1 MFEGAP
7 HRMSA
12 DTAIDRI
19 ETWACTIPLPAA
31 LSFGSFTI
39 NKRHYAVLRMVT
51 KGGLVADCVGHTRG
65 SPVDVAIA
73 DLFAPAL
80 LGKDALDHGE
90 RLADIARM
98 TVAMEDDGVLG
109 RARSMIDICLW
120 DLKAQALGVPLWRL
134 LGGSPRTVAVGLV
147 EGYEIAGETEND
159 IAARLAGRT
168 GEGFSFL
175 KMEAAHYGD
184 PQAVRRILSDARTQ
198 AKTDVRFTCDLA
210 WSCKTARDGIAAAEA
225 WRDLGVDWIED
236 PMYRTKV
243 SEIAFL
249 RRHSPVPIGVGD
261 EVTRPLDLDSLM
273 EREAV
278 DVVRIDATTIGGI
291 TPALALAAR
300 AAARG
305 LKISY
310 HVNPEVHRHCVFADT
325 AADHIEIFPTDRPFD
340 CSHMLLEHTAFAD
353 VSRGRLTPP
362 EGMGTGLRLDL
373 DSVGR
378 FAYRHASRTRQ

>member
-1 MFEGAP
+1 MAAE
-7 HRMSA
+7 
-12 DTAIDRI
+12 TEIDWI

-31 LSFGSFTI
+31 LSFGAFTI
-39 NKRHYAVLRMVT
+39 NQRQYAVVRMVT
-51 KGGLVADCVGHTRG
+51 KGGLVADCIGHTRG

-80 LGKDALDHGE
+80 LDKDALDHAE
-90 RLADIARM
+90 RLANLDRI
-98 TVAMEDDGVLG
+98 TIAMEDDGLLG

-147 EGYEIAGETEND
+147 EGYEIAGETERD
-159 IAARLAGRT
+159 IAARLAGRV
-168 GEGFSFL
+168 GEGFGFL

-184 PQAVRRILSDARTQ
+184 PKAVRRILSDVLSQT
-198 AKTDVRFTCDLA
+198 TGDVRFTCDLA

-225 WRDLGVDWIED
+225 WHDLGVAWIED

-243 SEIAFL
+243 SEIAFM
-249 RRHSPVPIGVGD
+249 RRHSQVPIGVGD
-261 EVTRPLDLDSLM
+261 EVTRPLDLDALM

-291 TPALALAAR
+291 TAARGVAAR
-300 AAARG
+300 ATARG
-305 LKISY
+305 LRVSY
-310 HVNPEVHRHCVFADT
+310 HVNPEVHRHCVFADF

-340 CSHMLLEHTAFAD
+340 CSHMLLQHAAFAD
-353 VSRGRLTPP
+353 VSKGRLAPP
-362 EGMGTGLRLDL
+362 ETPGTGLRLDL
-373 DSVGR
+373 DNVGR
-378 FAYRHASRTRQ
+378 FAYRNNSRTST